1 MTKVESGDVADSTAW
16 ASLSFFQE
24 LAAAYERIPLVGQ
37 MFLCGCLGSVIAEV
51 LAIVDAIDTK
61 NEEALQ
67 KYRSIGYWFARSLL
81 VFFAGL
87 VPIWFDANTG
97 KAAVALG
104 LSAPYYLDVMS
115 RGYRTGKK
123 AVTRKPS
130 AKSEKK

>member
-1 MTKVESGDVADSTAW
+1 MGLIE
-16 ASLSFFQE
+16 FFQE

-87 VPIWFDANTG
+87 VPISGSTRTQV
-97 KAAVALG
+97 KLLS
-104 LSAPYYLDVMS
+104 LSACPLLTIS
-115 RGYRTGKK
+115 T
-123 AVTRKPS
+123 
-130 AKSEKK
+130 